1 MTKYVIGIVDPKR
14 GNIYLRTIHKTEA
27 HVTSNREFIRP
38 SATFYTPDK
47 AYQAIEQINELWGN
61 DKWFSTRSSD
71 LYKAEKV
78 ILKWH
83 VPCHGIQEDL
93 LIKDIG
99 EF

>member
-1 MTKYVIGIVDPKR
+1 M
-14 GNIYLRTIHKTEA
+14 LHFIHPTRHIK
-27 HVTSNREFIRP
+27 
-38 SATFYTPDK
+38 
-47 AYQAIEQINELWGN
+47 IEQINELWGN